1 MALGEFKP
9 IESSNLAAA
18 AYDPAERVAHVR
30 FKNGTEY
37 RYQKFPQVLWKAF
50 EMTFDGKDGKSAG
63 KFFHANIR
71 QMESEK
77 VED

>member
-1 MALGEFKP
+1 MSVSKTA
-9 IESSNLAAA
+9 
-18 AYDPAERVAHVR
+18 
-30 FKNGTEY
+30 EY